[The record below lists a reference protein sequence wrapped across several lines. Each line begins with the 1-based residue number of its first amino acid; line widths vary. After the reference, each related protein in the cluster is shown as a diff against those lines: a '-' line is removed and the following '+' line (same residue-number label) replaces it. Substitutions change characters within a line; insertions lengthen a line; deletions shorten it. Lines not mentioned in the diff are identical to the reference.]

1 MLENGHFLTTRFLSH
16 AKKNPQ
22 VFDECSAN
30 LSSITSSP
38 IPSKFPFQL
47 SRNGKRSFP
56 LPLFLPLSFQI
67 HTQFLIHASLSTKH
81 LALPRFLSPLIPL
94 FYSLCSPALSWPR
107 SYDSTCLA
115 QHALS
120 DSFMTCGN
128 KSLSSA
134 LSAFSRLQLSS
145 KRKEE
150 AREIRRDSQQ
160 LFSAFTVAWGYAWVD
175 FYDMFH

>member
-1 MLENGHFLTTRFLSH
+1 M
-16 AKKNPQ
+16 
-22 VFDECSAN
+22 AN
-30 LSSITSSP
+30 V
-38 IPSKFPFQL
+38 
-47 SRNGKRSFP
+47 GFP

-94 FYSLCSPALSWPR
+94 FYPLCSPALSWPR

-120 DSFMTCGN
+120 DRFLTWGN

-134 LSAFSRLQLSS
+134 HSPPFPDCNFPQRERRRLGRYGEIPSS
-145 KRKEE
+145 CSLPSQWLEDMPGWISMTCF
-150 AREIRRDSQQ
+150 IRPLCPVLTQKSTGDTS
-160 LFSAFTVAWGYAWVD
+160 G
-175 FYDMFH
+175 MFRNQTWHHWM